1 MRTGVV
7 RRPAPPAV
15 AAMAL
20 VLALGTLLAGALA
33 CAPDRSAPASW
44 RWIEGSPGDELK
56 AAQLREV
63 DCVLEPALA
72 QRVVPDG
79 VHLGADAAVLDS
91 SGEYGLT
98 LRGGAAAPYLDFA
111 RRFEPG
117 EIDALFVRIAGV
129 RRGAV
134 RVSWQGSGEKEV
146 VGRLE
151 LPKESGAGTLHD
163 NFLFDL
169 TGRLPGAS
177 SFTLRLEPTTVAG
190 EVVTV
195 SEICIGRARLS
206 AERLNVAARLP
217 WKATLADDAR
227 DVLVVPSAGVVEKRG
242 VLPPAARLSFGVGR
256 LSGSGTGARVK
267 LEATGKSGP
276 PRVVVD
282 RLLGPAELVAGWTDF
297 KVELDDF
304 APGPVDLRLAVVPEP
319 ASDVDFAAVVSAPR
333 IWSASGPAATS
344 ERPNLVLISLDTLRA
359 DHLSLYGYPRPTS
372 PKLDAWVR
380 DHRSVT
386 FRQVVP
392 PSGWTL
398 PSHFSLF
405 TGLEAFRHPANYYRM
420 AVDASAY
427 GFLAELLREAGYRTQ
442 AFTAGG
448 FVHPIYGL
456 AKGFD
461 SFAYLAS
468 TELRLQEL
476 EMSLARVGSWLD
488 EGREEPFLLFLHTYE
503 IHTPN
508 PARQPYF
515 DRFSDLPAD
524 WTVDVA
530 NNPTLPDGGFLA
542 EFHPVVRK
550 RPEEPASPVPN
561 ALTDLPRDAYD
572 SAIAFTDEKLAP
584 LLKRLTEPP
593 FDRNTV
599 VVLFSDHGESFGELG
614 RWGHANL
621 TLSNLR
627 VPLVVVLPGRGE
639 ALTVPSQVRLIDL
652 FPTLLELAGVAVP
665 DGIDG
670 ESLGPLLAGAQ
681 EPAGRPAWAYSA
693 STNHGLSLLS
703 PNGLK
708 LDWRNSVWKPIA
720 GELVWFRTREFDE
733 ELLATAPETAEAREM
748 PRRMESTF
756 GRRAAGLR
764 LEFENLADLPLKLGI
779 HSDLVDPASVKS
791 ARIAGPGLDWKYIGF
806 AEVHLGPRETLSF
819 HLERALRPDVELAIE
834 ARGEGCAEAAKL
846 AVATRVE
853 KLRETWS
860 KRLAVTGC
868 APGVQTGG
876 LELRLQWRGPA
887 PAATSQDA
895 DQSLKED
902 LAALGYLH

>member
-1 MRTGVV
+1 MKKSLA
-7 RRPAPPAV
+7 RRPAPAAPAAV
-15 AAMAL
+15 AAAAA
-20 VLALGTLLAGALA
+20 VACLGPLFAFVLA
-33 CAPDRSAPASW
+33 CAPDRTAPGSW

-63 DCVLEPALA
+63 DCVLEPALV
-72 QRVVPDG
+72 QRIVPEG
-79 VHLGADAAVLDS
+79 VHLSAGSAVLDS
-91 SGEYGLT
+91 SGVHGLT
-98 LRGGAAAPYLDFA
+98 IRGGAIAPSLDLA

-134 RVSWQGSGEKEV
+134 RLSWQGSGEKEAE
-146 VGRLE
+146 GSLE
-151 LPKESGAGTLHD
+151 LPKEAGAGTLRD

-169 TGRLPGAS
+169 KGRLPATS
-177 SFTLRLEPTTVAG
+177 TFTLRLEPTTVAG

-195 SEICIGRARLS
+195 SGLCIGRARLS

-227 DVLVVPSAGVVEKRG
+227 DVLVVPSAGFVEKSG
-242 VLPPAARLSFGVGR
+242 ELPLAARLAFGVGR
-256 LSGSGTGARVK
+256 LSGTGTGARVK
-267 LEATGKSGP
+267 LEATGRSGP
-276 PRVVVD
+276 SRVVVD
-282 RLLGPAELVAGWTDF
+282 RLLSPAELVAGWTDF

-304 APGPVDLRLAVVPEP
+304 ASGPVKLRLSVVPEP
-319 ASDVDFAAVVSAPR
+319 AADLDFAAVVSTPR
-333 IWSASGPAATS
+333 IWSASGAS

-359 DHLSLYGYPRPTS
+359 DHLSLYGYARPTS
-372 PKLDAWVR
+372 PMLDSWVR

-420 AVDASAY
+420 AVDGSAY

-476 EMSLARVGSWLD
+476 ELSLAKVGSWLD
-488 EGREEPFLLFLHTYE
+488 DGREEPFLLFLHTYE

-530 NNPTLPDGGFLA
+530 NNPTLPDGGFLG
-542 EFHPVVRK
+542 EFHPVIRK
-550 RPEEPASPVPN
+550 RPEEPASPVPD
-561 ALTDLPRDAYD
+561 ALTGLPRDAYD

-584 LLKRLTEPP
+584 LLQRLTEPP

-627 VPLVVVLPGRGE
+627 VPLVVVLPGKGK

-665 DGIDG
+665 EGIDG

-703 PNGLK
+703 PDGLK

-733 ELLATAPETAEAREM
+733 EPLAAMPPTAGAQEM
-748 PRRMESTF
+748 PRTMESAF

-764 LEFENLADLPLKLGI
+764 LEVENLSDLPLRLGI

-791 ARIAGPGLDWKYIGF
+791 ARIAGPRLDWKYIGF
-806 AEVHLGPRETLSF
+806 AELHLGPRETLAF

-834 ARGEGCAEAAKL
+834 ARGEGCDETAKL
-846 AVATRVE
+846 TVATRVE
-853 KLRETWS
+853 KLREAWS
-860 KRLAVTGC
+860 KRLAVVGC
-868 APGVQTGG
+868 EPGGKTGG
-876 LELRLQWRGPA
+876 LELRLHWQGPA
-887 PAATSQDA
+887 PAAASLDA
-895 DQSLKED
+895 DQSLKQD

>member
-1 MRTGVV
+1 MSPALF
-7 RRPAPPAV
+7 RRPAPAARPA
-15 AAMAL
+15 AIAWL
-20 VLALGTLLAGALA
+20 GPFLAFFALA
-33 CAPDRSAPASW
+33 CAPERSAPGSW

-63 DCVLEPALA
+63 ECVLAPVLA
-72 QRVVPDG
+72 QRTVPAG
-79 VHLGADAAVLDS
+79 VQLSADSAVLDS
-91 SGEYGLT
+91 SGAHGLT
-98 LRGGAAAPYLDFA
+98 LRGGAAAPSLDFA
-111 RRFEPG
+111 RRFAPG

-129 RRGAV
+129 RRGGV
-134 RVSWQGSGEKEV
+134 RVSWQGSGGPEPA
-146 VGRLE
+146 GRLE
-151 LPKESGAGTLHD
+151 LAKEAGAGTLRD

-169 TGRLPGAS
+169 TDRLPATS

-195 SEICIGRARLS
+195 SELCIGRARLS

-217 WKATLADDAR
+217 WKVTLADDAR
-227 DVLVVPSAGVVEKRG
+227 DVLVVPSTGFVERQG
-242 VLPPAARLSFGVGR
+242 NLPPAARLAFGVGR
-256 LSGSGTGARVK
+256 LAGSGTGARVK

-276 PRVVVD
+276 ARVVMD
-282 RLLGPAELVAGWTDF
+282 RLLTPAELVAGWTDF

-304 APGPVDLRLAVVPEP
+304 APGPVQLRLGVVPEP
-319 ASDVDFAAVVSAPR
+319 PAEVDFAAVVSAPR
-333 IWSASGPAATS
+333 IWSASGMSGGA

-359 DHLSLYGYPRPTS
+359 DHLSLYGYSRPTS
-372 PKLDAWVR
+372 PRLDSWVR

-488 EGREEPFLLFLHTYE
+488 DSREEPFLLFLHTYE

-515 DRFSDLPAD
+515 DQFSDLPAD

-530 NNPTLPDGGFLA
+530 NDPTLPDGGFLA
-542 EFHPVVRK
+542 EFHPVIRQ
-550 RPEEPASPVPN
+550 RPEEAAGLVPA
-561 ALTDLPRDAYD
+561 ALSDLPRDAYD

-584 LLKRLTEPP
+584 LLQRLTEPP

-627 VPLVVVLPGRGE
+627 VPLVVVLPGQGK
-639 ALTVPSQVRLIDL
+639 AATVPSQVRLIDL

-665 DGIDG
+665 QGIDG

-681 EPAGRPAWAYSA
+681 EPAGRAAFAYSA

-703 PNGLK
+703 PGGLK

-720 GELVWFRTREFDE
+720 SELVWFRTREFDE
-733 ELLATAPETAEAREM
+733 EPLAAAPTTADASEMARA
-748 PRRMESTF
+748 MESTF

-764 LEFENLADLPLKLGI
+764 LEVENLSDLPLQLGI

-791 ARIAGPGLDWKYIGF
+791 ARLAGPRLEWKYIGF
-806 AEVHLGPRETLSF
+806 AAVNLGPRETLAF

-834 ARGEGCAEAAKL
+834 ARGEGCDEPAKL
-846 AVATRVE
+846 TVATRVE
-853 KLRETWS
+853 KLRDGWS
-860 KRLAVTGC
+860 KRLAVVGC
-868 APGVQTGG
+868 GPGGKGGG
-876 LELRLQWRGPA
+876 LELRLQWQGPA
-887 PAATSQDA
+887 PAATALDA
-895 DQSLKED
+895 DESLKQD

>member
-1 MRTGVV
+1 M
-7 RRPAPPAV
+7 
-15 AAMAL
+15 
-20 VLALGTLLAGALA
+20 
-33 CAPDRSAPASW
+33 
-44 RWIEGSPGDELK
+44 
-56 AAQLREV
+56 
-63 DCVLEPALA
+63 
-72 QRVVPDG
+72 
-79 VHLGADAAVLDS
+79 
-91 SGEYGLT
+91 
-98 LRGGAAAPYLDFA
+98 
-111 RRFEPG
+111 
-117 EIDALFVRIAGV
+117 
-129 RRGAV
+129 
-134 RVSWQGSGEKEV
+134 
-146 VGRLE
+146 
-151 LPKESGAGTLHD
+151 
-163 NFLFDL
+163 
-169 TGRLPGAS
+169 
-177 SFTLRLEPTTVAG
+177 
-190 EVVTV
+190 
-195 SEICIGRARLS
+195 
-206 AERLNVAARLP
+206 
-217 WKATLADDAR
+217 
-227 DVLVVPSAGVVEKRG
+227 
-242 VLPPAARLSFGVGR
+242 
-256 LSGSGTGARVK
+256 K

-276 PRVVVD
+276 ARVVMD
-282 RLLGPAELVAGWTDF
+282 RLLTPAELVAGWTDF

-304 APGPVDLRLAVVPEP
+304 APGPVQLRLGVVPEP
-319 ASDVDFAAVVSAPR
+319 PAEVDFAAVVSAPR
-333 IWSASGPAATS
+333 IWSASGVSGGS

-359 DHLSLYGYPRPTS
+359 DHLSLYGYSRPTS
-372 PKLDAWVR
+372 PRLDSWVR

-427 GFLAELLREAGYRTQ
+427 SFLAELLREAGYRTQ

-515 DRFSDLPAD
+515 DQFSDLPAD

-530 NNPTLPDGGFLA
+530 NDPTLPDGGFLA
-542 EFHPVVRK
+542 EFHPVIRQ
-550 RPEEPASPVPN
+550 RPEEAAGLVPA

-584 LLKRLTEPP
+584 LLQRLTEPP

-627 VPLVVVLPGRGE
+627 VPLVVVLPGQGK
-639 ALTVPSQVRLIDL
+639 AATVPSQVRLIDL

-665 DGIDG
+665 QGIDG

-681 EPAGRPAWAYSA
+681 EPAGRAAFAYSA

-703 PNGLK
+703 PGGLK

-720 GELVWFRTREFDE
+720 SELVWFRTREFDE
-733 ELLATAPETAEAREM
+733 EPLAAAPDDRRRKRDGPRHGEHLRPPGGRPAAGGRESLRPAAPAGHPLRSRRSGERQECAPGRTPIGVEVHRLRRGEPRAARNPGVSPGARAPARRGTGDRGAWRGLRRTGEAHRRHPGREAARRLVETA
-748 PRRMESTF
+748 RRRRLRAGRQ
-756 GRRAAGLR
+756 GRRARAPPAVAGAGAR
-764 LEFENLADLPLKLGI
+764 RHLPGCRREPEAGSRRPGLSSLT
-779 HSDLVDPASVKS
+779 V
-791 ARIAGPGLDWKYIGF
+791 AGPVGTEGRVARPEKRKTPGNTPGSFDSYEL
-806 AEVHLGPRETLSF
+806 VTVLS
-819 HLERALRPDVELAIE
+819 
-834 ARGEGCAEAAKL
+834 
-846 AVATRVE
+846 
-853 KLRETWS
+853 
-860 KRLAVTGC
+860 
-868 APGVQTGG
+868 
-876 LELRLQWRGPA
+876 
-887 PAATSQDA
+887 
-895 DQSLKED
+895 
-902 LAALGYLH
+902 